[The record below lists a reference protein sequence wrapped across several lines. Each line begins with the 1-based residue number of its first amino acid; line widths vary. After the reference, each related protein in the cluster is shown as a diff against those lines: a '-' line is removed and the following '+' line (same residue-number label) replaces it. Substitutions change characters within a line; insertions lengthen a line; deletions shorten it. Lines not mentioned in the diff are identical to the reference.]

1 MLKSYS
7 CESSQDKNE
16 IRDLEREWY
25 KVLNGVYGVPVV
37 KNYIEYGN
45 PTPHIEQSSMNESP
59 LFPSSS
65 EDELKAASTQ
75 DGSELPHRICSR
87 FVLETVGTSLIEVND
102 NQRLVRA
109 VMDSII
115 GTSSVLVMHCSRLT
129 LHAASLVAFGKGFLH
144 SDVSIGNVLIT
155 SQHKDNVEIPVT
167 KAMCDGMR

>member
-1 MLKSYS
+1 MPKSYS
-7 CESSQDKNE
+7 CESSQDRKG
-16 IRDLEREWY
+16 IRDPEGKWY
-25 KVLNGVYGVPVV
+25 EALNRVYGILVV
-37 KNYIEYGN
+37 KSYIEYGN
-45 PTPHIEQSSMNESP
+45 PTPYIEESSINESP

-65 EDELKAASTQ
+65 EDKPKAASTQ

-115 GTSSVLVMHCSRLT
+115 GTSSVLVMHCRLT

-155 SQHKDNVEIPVT
+155 NQHKDNMGIPVT